1 MKNLIGLSVF
11 GVLIVATTTAFA
23 GPPARGVAESMEGAR
38 CPLACVTNVAPQLTR
53 AALFGTVVPRCYKET
68 SAPVRWGKAPEGCR
82 QNTQVASCK

>member
-11 GVLIVATTTAFA
+11 GTLLVVTATALA

-38 CPLACVTNVAPQLTR
+38 CPLACVTNVAPHLTR

-68 SAPVRWGKAPEGCR
+68 STAVRWGKAPTGCP